1 MQETAAIAQKRSIQV
16 ANLDPAAEQFDY
28 EPMLDIRELIQASI
42 QGSMN
47 FIKKN
52 FRENYLS
59 KCAKCR
65 NRHLQVDDV
74 MEDTDLR
81 FGPNGGLV
89 FCLEFLLENLDWLEE
104 KLKANEID
112 EDYVLFDCPGQ
123 IELYTHLPVM
133 RRLVDVLQSWNFR

>member
-1 MQETAAIAQKRSIQV
+1 
-16 ANLDPAAEQFDY
+16 
-28 EPMLDIRELIQASI
+28 
-42 QGSMN
+42 
-47 FIKKN
+47 
-52 FRENYLS
+52 
-59 KCAKCR
+59 
-65 NRHLQVDDV
+65 